1 MYKSYPNSALLFLFN
16 NVLWHLLDINSIKN
30 LANNSSES
38 LHDIAYLARML
49 LIFKDEEKEV
59 CNELMFW
66 LKKIVD
72 LIPDK
77 QLAYNVF
84 GDILNS
90 S

>member
-16 NVLWHLLDINSIKN
+16 NVLYHLLDINSIQN
-30 LANNSSES
+30 LQES
-38 LHDIAYLARML
+38 LHDIAYLARIL
-49 LIFKDEEKEV
+49 LIFKDQEKEV

-66 LKKIVD
+66 LKNIVN
-72 LIPDK
+72 LIQDK
-77 QLAYNVF
+77 QLAYDVF